1 MDNRCILT
9 LSFSLSVLLWSAT
22 GAASDVPDG
31 YRRVAHEAG
40 VPAEALYSLSLAE
53 SSKKIKPGLRRPWPW
68 TINVAGT
75 GYRYASR
82 QEAFDA
88 LNAFARRYPL
98 KRIDVG
104 IAQTNIGWHGHR
116 FASRWAAFEPYT
128 NLRVAAQIL
137 RECYDRSPGS
147 WDRAIGCY
155 HHPAGGTHARTY
167 RAIVRRNLNELPTF
181 RQQGGTAPASA
192 SVASLVWVDPEQ
204 PQKENL
210 R

>member
-1 MDNRCILT
+1 MENRRILT
-9 LSFSLSVLLWSAT
+9 CCLVLCAALYAT
-22 GAASDVPDG
+22 TATASDIPDG

-68 TINVAGT
+68 TINVAGK
-75 GYRYASR
+75 GYRYSSR

-88 LNAFARRYPL
+88 LNEFARRYPL

-104 IAQTNIGWHGHR
+104 IAQTNIGWHGRR

-155 HHPAGGTHARTY
+155 HHPAGGKHASTY
-167 RAIVRRNLNELPTF
+167 RAIVRNNLNELGTF
-181 RQQGGTAPASA
+181 RQNTGPTSTNQK
-192 SVASLVWVDPEQ
+192 VASLVWVNPEQ
-204 PQKENL
+204 HQTETH
-210 R
+210 